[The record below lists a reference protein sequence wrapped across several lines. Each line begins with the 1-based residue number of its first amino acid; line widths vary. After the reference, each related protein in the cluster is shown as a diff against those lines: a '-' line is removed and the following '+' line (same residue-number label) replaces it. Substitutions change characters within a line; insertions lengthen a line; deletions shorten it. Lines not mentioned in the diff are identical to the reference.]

1 MAEFKGEEF
10 QFPDEV
16 DASKPSKEEKFEV
29 EIEDDT
35 PPQDRN
41 RKPAPPPEDPTED
54 ELASYDEKVQSRIKK
69 FTRGYHDERRAK
81 EQALREREAT
91 ETYARQIIEENK
103 RLQQQLSTGSKAF
116 IQQSQSVAEVELNNA
131 KKKYKEAYENGDVDA
146 LTEAQTQIAEATLRI
161 DKARDLRPIEVEE
174 RQEYQPTQNAAPQ
187 QPVTPRTQKWI
198 DANTDWWGQDD
209 EMTMTAM
216 GIDRKLQKE
225 YGPDYV
231 GTEEYFRTID
241 KTMRKRFPE
250 HFETVQSEEPEEEE
264 TPRRAT
270 RATVVAP
277 AARSTSPTRIRLKA
291 SEAAQARRLGVPL
304 EEYARQVALLKRG

>member
-10 QFPDEV
+10 QFPDEI
-16 DASKPSKEEKFEV
+16 DTSKPSAGEKFEV

-35 PPQDRN
+35 PSEDRN
-41 RKPAPPPEDPTED
+41 RRPAPPPDDPTEE
-54 ELASYDEKVQSRIKK
+54 ELSSYDEKVQLRIKK

-81 EQALREREAT
+81 EQALREQKAT
-91 ETYARQIIEENK
+91 EDYARQIIDENR
-103 RLQQQLSTGSKAF
+103 RLQQQLSNGSKAF
-116 IQQSQSVAEVELNNA
+116 IQQTQSVAEVELHTA
-131 KKKYKEAYENGDVDA
+131 KKKYKEAYENGDVDG
-146 LTEAQTQIAEATLRI
+146 LTDAQTQIAEATLRI
-161 DKARDLRPIEVEE
+161 DKARDLRPIEIQE
-174 RQEYQPTQNAAPQ
+174 RQPAQNAAPPQ
-187 QPVTPRTQKWI
+187 NVTPRTQKWV
-198 DANTDWWGQDD
+198 DANQDWWGQDD

-225 YGPDYV
+225 YGSDYV